1 MTKTTKIDKSLTD
14 KLTPEENDYY
24 SELKQIEEQEYNY
37 FIDLISNALIIHD
50 LPDNVP
56 KDWVIKSLLEKGR
69 IGIIK
74 MGEEEKWL
82 PATSSDEKSDMGEPL
97 NYILNTANGKS
108 INININNS
116 TLKAV
121 IRLRPSARPL
131 IEWLRSESMNLAFI
145 RMSKKANL
153 VACETAQVY
162 ECGNDKTVTE
172 MKSVFMKRSL
182 GIPAIFS
189 RKEGLEGAVHNIG
202 SNVPFIADKLNEIY
216 TQDKNSVLSRL
227 GILTSNSNK
236 KERVQVGE
244 ITAQVGQ
251 VVDSIYT
258 FIDTFNYDA
267 ERFGIPQ
274 RMDLNA
280 VVEDYYA
287 QENQNIGVEENDNFD
302 NIANVD

>member
-74 MGEEEKWL
+74 MGAEEKWL
-82 PATSSDEKSDMGEPL
+82 PATSSDVKSDMGEPL

-108 INININNS
+108 ININIDNT

-162 ECGNDKTVTE
+162 ECGNDKTVAE

-302 NIANVD
+302 NITNVD

>member
-1 MTKTTKIDKSLTD
+1 MTKIDKSLTD
-14 KLTPEENDYY
+14 KLTPEEYEYY
-24 SELKQIEEQEYNY
+24 GELKEIQEQEYNY
-37 FIDLISNALIIHD
+37 FIDLISNALRIRE

-74 MGEEEKWL
+74 IGDSEKWL
-82 PATSSDEKSDMGEPL
+82 PATSSGDLSDMGEPL
-97 NYILNTANGKS
+97 KYILNTANGNSITYKS
-108 INININNS
+108 NNS
-116 TLKAV
+116 MLKAV

-131 IEWLRSESMNLAFI
+131 IEWLRSESLNLAFI

-172 MKSVFMKRSL
+172 MKSVFKKRSL

-202 SNVPFIADKLNEIY
+202 SNVPFIADKLNQIY
-216 TQDKNSVLSRL
+216 TQDKNHVLSRL
-227 GILTSNSNK
+227 GILTSNSDK

-244 ITAQVGQ
+244 ITAQVGE

-267 ERFGIPQ
+267 ERAGIPQ
-274 RMDLNA
+274 RMELNA
-280 VVEDYYA
+280 VVEEYYA
-287 QENQNIGVEENDNFD
+287 QENENKEVIENDYFINDSND
-302 NIANVD
+302 N

>member
-1 MTKTTKIDKSLTD
+1 MTKIDKSMTD

-24 SELKQIEEQEYNY
+24 NELKEIQEQEYNY
-37 FIDLISNALIIHD
+37 FVDLISNALIID
-50 LPDNVP
+50 KIPENVP
-56 KDWVIKSLLEKGR
+56 KDWVIKSLLESGR
-69 IGIIK
+69 VGVLTVGKI
-74 MGEEEKWL
+74 EKWL
-82 PATSSDEKSDMGEPL
+82 PANSAGELSDMGEPL
-97 NYILNTANGKS
+97 KYILNTANGKS
-108 INININNS
+108 FQMTAGNS
-116 TLKAV
+116 ALKAV

-172 MKSVFMKRSL
+172 MKSVFKKRSL

-189 RKEGLEGAVHNIG
+189 RKEGLEGQVHNIG

-216 TQDKNSVLSRL
+216 SQDKNNVLSRL

-244 ITAQVGQ
+244 ITAQVGE

-267 ERFGIPQ
+267 ERAGIPQ
-274 RMDLNA
+274 RMRLNA

-287 QENQNIGVEENDNFD
+287 QENQNIEVEENDSFD
-302 NIANVD
+302 NITNDD

>member
-1 MTKTTKIDKSLTD
+1 MTKIDKSLTD
-14 KLTPEENDYY
+14 KLTPEEFDYY
-24 SELKQIEEQEYNY
+24 KELKEIQEQEYNY
-37 FIDLISNALIIHD
+37 FIDLISNALIIEK

-56 KDWVIKSLLEKGR
+56 KDWVIKSLLESGR
-69 IGIIK
+69 VGVLTV
-74 MGEEEKWL
+74 GNTEKWL
-82 PATSSDEKSDMGEPL
+82 PAKSGGELSEMGEPIK
-97 NYILNTANGKS
+97 YILNTANGKS
-108 INININNS
+108 INVKTDNS
-116 TLKAV
+116 ALKAV

-131 IEWLRSESMNLAFI
+131 IEWLRSESLNLAFI

-162 ECGNDKTVTE
+162 ECGNDKTVIE
-172 MKSVFMKRSL
+172 MKSVFKKRSL

-189 RKEGLEGAVHNIG
+189 RKEGLEGQVHNIG

-216 TQDKNSVLSRL
+216 SQDKNNVLSRL

-244 ITAQVGQ
+244 ITAQVGE

-267 ERFGIPQ
+267 ERAGISQ
-274 RMDLNA
+274 RMRLNA
-280 VVEDYYA
+280 VVEDYYG
-287 QENQNIGVEENDNFD
+287 QENETNEVIENDNID
-302 NIANVD
+302 INSNGG